1 MVSQLMEVIKIGLQ
15 KKIKATWVKQG
26 GTLDRLYAYR
36 YRKSPRKFIVVE
48 PFRLKRTE
56 QFFSQHTLRIRW
68 PGQVETLELHATFD
82 GANNPKKGQKRV
94 LSSSFQDLSLRG
106 RGKAFWV
113 VSRVAFML
121 VWLLIKSMSISWF
134 SPEALLMSPCSS
146 CFKPQ
151 LRSLQREAACIAP
164 CVEAVFKA
172 NWQPFKEQ
180 KSSKQN

>member
-1 MVSQLMEVIKIGLQ
+1 MEVIKIGLQ
-15 KKIKATWVKQG
+15 KKIKTTWVKQG
-26 GTLDRLYAYR
+26 GTLDRLYAHR
-36 YRKSPRKFIVVE
+36 YRKSPREFVVVE
-48 PFRLKRTE
+48 PFRLNRTE
-56 QFFSQHTLRIRW
+56 QFFSQRTLRIRW
-68 PGQVETLELHATFD
+68 LGQVETPRAACHFWWCKQ
-82 GANNPKKGQKRV
+82 PKKGQKRV

-151 LRSLQREAACIAP
+151 LRSVQREAACIAP